1 MFKKFLTCAAVVLL
15 TTTLTGCAMFRFGG
29 GAGEL
34 PPSVEAL
41 GPDHEEKLRALVDDS
56 LAKQNRFNT
65 ADKAR
70 ESFRK
75 PYHFKEFVEYP
86 DGIDSYTIEFRSSES
101 LITPYSAQVRLA
113 KNRYVTEF
121 QRKQNVAR
129 RDTVFYESTG
139 HETLSYELR
148 SGRWRETGKLFVAE
162 ETDQR
167 LKDAASRV
175 RFFDSSSVDADGKS
189 GLGKLMF
196 WRD

>member
-1 MFKKFLTCAAVVLL
+1 
-15 TTTLTGCAMFRFGG
+15 MFRFGG

-175 RFFDSSSVDADGKS
+175 RFSDSSSVDADGKS